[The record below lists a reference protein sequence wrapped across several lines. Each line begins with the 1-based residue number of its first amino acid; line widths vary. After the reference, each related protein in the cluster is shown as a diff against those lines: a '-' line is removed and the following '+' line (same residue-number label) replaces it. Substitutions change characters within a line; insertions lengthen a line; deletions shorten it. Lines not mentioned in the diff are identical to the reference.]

1 MPTDRPTRPLARIV
15 IVAAAAL
22 ALAACGE
29 TQDSPDSLEAKA
41 DAAIDGKGVADAIR
55 ASVDEQAIE
64 GAIRGAASDAIREA
78 IPADELGVIGT
89 VIDEEALVSGID
101 NAVDGKALTGAVTG
115 AVTDAVKGTGR
126 QPAQAP
132 TE

>member
-1 MPTDRPTRPLARIV
+1 M
-15 IVAAAAL
+15 
-22 ALAACGE
+22 
-29 TQDSPDSLEAKA
+29 
-41 DAAIDGKGVADAIR
+41 ADAIR

-101 NAVDGKALTGAVTG
+101 KAVDGKALTGAVTG